1 MSIRSIFKLR
11 RTPPL
16 GVEFCERGLRLVQVG
31 ATSDEIRR
39 AVLVPFES
47 NGDVDPGRLRAALR
61 GFRGRDAVVAPP
73 RADITVRPARLPLL
87 VDAELREAARWEAAG
102 LLEIDASDV
111 VADALPLSSETD
123 TEGRTEM
130 LVVAASASGL
140 EQRLAPLITA
150 GLRPIALE
158 PAFFGA
164 GRAFTV
170 RSRRQQEQHEIR
182 VVVDV
187 SETESWI
194 VVTRG
199 DRLMFAKRSDVG
211 GAAFDAELAAGLGI
225 EPSTARRTRL
235 DGRDRTLDPEVLA
248 EVMTAVRRAGASLAD
263 EIAMAVRYVTV
274 TTRLGRPQALHL
286 SGEAGATPG
295 LQETI
300 ESSIPGIPVESASF
314 VEARLEAASSTEDS
328 TPLEWAAA
336 FGLAIRPMTRRGKE
350 AA

>member
-1 MSIRSIFKLR
+1 MSIRSIFKIR

-16 GVEFCERGLRLVQVG
+16 GIEFCDRGLRLVQVRAG
-31 ATSDEIRR
+31 SDEIRR
-39 AVLVPFES
+39 AAFVPFEPD
-47 NGDVDPGRLRAALR
+47 GDVDPGRLRTALR

-102 LLEIDASDV
+102 LLGIDATDV

-123 TEGRTEM
+123 AEGRTEM
-130 LVVAASASGL
+130 LVVAASAHGL
-140 EQRLAPLITA
+140 EECLAPLLAA
-150 GLRPIALE
+150 GIRPIAIE
-158 PAFFGA
+158 PSFFGA

-170 RSRRQQEQHEIR
+170 RSRREREQHDIR
-182 VVVDV
+182 VIVDV
-187 SETESWI
+187 AETESWI

-199 DRLMFAKRSDVG
+199 DRIMFAKRSDVG
-211 GAAFDAELAAGLGI
+211 GASFDAELAAGLGI
-225 EPSTARRTRL
+225 EPATARRTRL
-235 DGRDRTLDPEVLA
+235 DGRDRPLEPEVLA

-286 SGEAGATPG
+286 SGEAGSTPG
-295 LQETI
+295 LRETI
-300 ESSIPGIPVESASF
+300 EGSIPGIPIESVTF
-314 VEARLEAASSTEDS
+314 VEERLEAASRTEDS
-328 TPLEWAAA
+328 APLEWSTA
-336 FGLAIRPMTRRGKE
+336 FGLAIRPVTRRGRE

>member
-1 MSIRSIFKLR
+1 MSIRSMFKLR

-16 GVEFCERGLRLVQVG
+16 GVEFCERGLRLVQVRAG
-31 ATSDEIRR
+31 SDEIRR
-39 AVLVPFES
+39 AVFVPFEAD
-47 NGDVDPGRLRAALR
+47 GEPDAGRLRAALR
-61 GFRGRDAVVAPP
+61 GFRGRDAVVSPP

-111 VADALPLSSETD
+111 VADALPLSSEAD
-123 TEGRTEM
+123 AEGRTEM
-130 LVVAASASGL
+130 LVVAASARGL
-140 EQRLAPLITA
+140 EARLSPLIAA

-158 PAFFGA
+158 PSFFGA

-170 RSRRQQEQHEIR
+170 RSRRRQEQHDIR

-187 SETESWI
+187 TDTESWI

-199 DRLMFAKRSDVG
+199 DRVMFAKRSDVG
-211 GAAFDAELAAGLGI
+211 GGSFDAELAAGLGI
-225 EPSTARRTRL
+225 EPATARRTRL
-235 DGRDRTLDPEVLA
+235 DGRDRTLEPEVLA

-286 SGEAGATPG
+286 SGEAGSTPG
-295 LQETI
+295 LREVI
-300 ESSIPGIPVESASF
+300 EGSIPGIPIESATF
-314 VEARLEAASSTEDS
+314 VEARLEAASGNEDS
-328 TPLEWAAA
+328 TPLDWSTA
-336 FGLAIRPMTRRGKE
+336 FGLAIRPVERRGKE